1 MKKLSSFGIV
11 LIFFTTFL
19 FSSFTTK
26 SSSYINPPNEFET
39 LVNYLETNNS
49 FVQGNFPIVIAD
61 EVKKNMKNP
70 NYHLIDIRTDS
81 WFEYGHI
88 KGAAN
93 VKSENLLNHFQNEIN
108 PADYEKI
115 VVICY
120 SGQSAAYYAS
130 LLRIA
135 GYDNVYSMNWGMSSW
150 REDFAENS
158 WLKNINN
165 DYASKL
171 ETTLNEKPIAG
182 AHPEINTGK
191 SEAEDILNARLTT
204 FFETPYKDF
213 IVKSSEVFESP
224 ENYFII
230 NYDDLEKYNFAHIP
244 TAVQYDPSTS
254 FTTSSDLFTL
264 PVDKKIVIYDTTGQ
278 KAAYAVAY
286 LNVLG
291 YNVGNLAYGEN
302 SFMNDLLKEKG
313 WDAFTKK
320 EVNLYPVIE

>member
-11 LIFFTTFL
+11 LIFISTFL

-26 SSSYINPPNEFET
+26 SNSFINPPNEFET
-39 LVNYLETNNS
+39 LVNYLETNNN
-49 FVQGNFPIVIAD
+49 FVKGNFPIVMAD

-70 NYHLIDIRTDS
+70 KYHLIDIRTGS

-93 VKSENLLNHFQNEIN
+93 VESENLLNHFQNEIN

-135 GYDNVYSMNWGMSSW
+135 GYDNVYSMKWGMSSW

-171 ETTLNEKPIAG
+171 ETTLNEKPLAG

-191 SEAEDILNARLTT
+191 AEVKDILNARLATC
-204 FFETPYKDF
+204 FETPYKDF
-213 IVKSSEVFESP
+213 IVKSLEVFESP
-224 ENYFII
+224 DNYFII
-230 NYDDLEKYNFAHIP
+230 NYDDLEKYNFGHIP

-254 FTTSSDLFTL
+254 LATTSDLFTL

>member
-1 MKKLSSFGIV
+1 MKKLP
-11 LIFFTTFL
+11 FTGVAIL
-19 FSSFTTK
+19 FATTVILSSFTDKKNTLT
-26 SSSYINPPNEFET
+26 NPPDEFEI
-39 LVNYLETNNS
+39 LVNFLETNN
-49 FVQGNFPIVIAD
+49 FINGVFPIIKAD

-88 KGAAN
+88 KDATN
-93 VKSENLLNHFQNEIN
+93 VPAESLLNYFENKII

-115 VVICY
+115 IVICY
-120 SGQSAAYYAS
+120 SGQSAAYYVS

-135 GYDNVYSMNWGMSSW
+135 GYHNVYSMKWGMSSW

-171 ETTLNEKPIAG
+171 ETTLNAKPMEG
-182 AHPEINTGK
+182 DHPLINTGK
-191 SEAEDILNARLTT
+191 LEVKDILNARLKTY
-204 FFETPYKDF
+204 FETPYKDH
-213 IVKSSEVFESP
+213 IVKSSDVFESP
-224 ENYFII
+224 DNYFII
-230 NYDDLEKYNFAHIP
+230 NYNDLEKYTFGHIP

-254 FTTSSDLFTL
+254 FTSSSDLYTL
-264 PVDKKIVIYDTTGQ
+264 PVDKKIVIYDATGQ

-291 YNVGNLAYGEN
+291 YDVGNLAYGEN
-302 SFMNDLLKEKG
+302 SFMNNLMKEKG
-313 WDAFTKK
+313 WDTFSKK
-320 EVNLYPVIE
+320 EINMYPVIE